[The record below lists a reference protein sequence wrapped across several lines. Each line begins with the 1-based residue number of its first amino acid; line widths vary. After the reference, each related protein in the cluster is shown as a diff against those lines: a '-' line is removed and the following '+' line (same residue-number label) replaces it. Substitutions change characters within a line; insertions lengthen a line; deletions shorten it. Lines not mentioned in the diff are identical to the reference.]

1 MWNRVSLLLAY
12 MTVVLTNNIYS
23 VECVFTDCIF
33 IEWDHMDLTHDFFSQ
48 YMHKCMAFKD

>member
-12 MTVVLTNNIYS
+12 MTAVLTNNIYS